1 MYLAIYRWKTSIFL
15 WRNNRRLWL
24 TIIPC
29 GFLGSFFDKK
39 QGKFCQNLVALFPF
53 AAKIVGAQKK
63 IHFIV
68 HPQHQCQSILIS
80 IVVNKKHCGQKK
92 TSIKTNFANT
102 SIFGWF
108 ELWFRG
114 GLSHWLN
121 STARLVSDLCQHL
134 ARISSLH
141 PSAKFEVAR
150 GSGLEE
156 SVMFGMVQSSNF
168 QYFQLLRFEY
178 EHLAFF
184 SSKLWSNCSEVF
196 FEDFCWSSKV
206 RFLSKKFKVQNF
218 WVWPNTI
225 RLHGS
230 TGTANTI
237 HPLREIMMKVILSNM
252 GWSIVLPLV
261 NA

>member
-1 MYLAIYRWKTSIFL
+1 M
-15 WRNNRRLWL
+15 
-24 TIIPC
+24 
-29 GFLGSFFDKK
+29 
-39 QGKFCQNLVALFPF
+39 
-53 AAKIVGAQKK
+53 
-63 IHFIV
+63 

-184 SSKLWSNCSEVF
+184 SSKLWSNCSDF
-196 FEDFCWSSKV
+196 FLWG
-206 RFLSKKFKVQNF
+206 LLLKFKRSIFVKKVQTSEF
-218 WVWPNTI
+218 LGLTQ
-225 RLHGS
+225 H
-230 TGTANTI
+230 
-237 HPLREIMMKVILSNM
+237 
-252 GWSIVLPLV
+252 
-261 NA
+261 